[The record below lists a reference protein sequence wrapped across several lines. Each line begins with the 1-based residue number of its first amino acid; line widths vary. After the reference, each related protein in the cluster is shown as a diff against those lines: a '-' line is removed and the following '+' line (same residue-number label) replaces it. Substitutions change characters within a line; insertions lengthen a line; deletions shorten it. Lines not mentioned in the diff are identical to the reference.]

1 MLRLLN
7 PTPAEGAN
15 IMDRSKSAFRFILF
29 VVGAISAFVALNV
42 ALGGLDTLGWQG
54 PSDYFGVTDP
64 DAFDIRD
71 SHARFY
77 GGVYIGIAAIL
88 ILGATDIYKYRQLLS
103 TAFGLIFLGGL
114 ARLSQGQLEVMF
126 GPDLTLS
133 SVVELVGM
141 PLMFWWLRRL
151 TADHDIADREVVLT
165 R

>member
-1 MLRLLN
+1 MY
-7 PTPAEGAN
+7 
-15 IMDRSKSAFRFILF
+15 RSKNVFRFILV

-54 PSDYFGVTDP
+54 PTDYFGVTNP

-77 GGVYIGIAAIL
+77 GGVYTGIAAVL
-88 ILGATDIYKYRQLLS
+88 ILGATDISKYRQSLS
-103 TAFGLIFLGGL
+103 FVFGLIFLGGL
-114 ARLSQGQLEVMF
+114 ARLSQGHLDVMF
-126 GPDLTLS
+126 GPDLAVS

-151 TADHDIADREVVLT
+151 TADQDIAFREAVLT